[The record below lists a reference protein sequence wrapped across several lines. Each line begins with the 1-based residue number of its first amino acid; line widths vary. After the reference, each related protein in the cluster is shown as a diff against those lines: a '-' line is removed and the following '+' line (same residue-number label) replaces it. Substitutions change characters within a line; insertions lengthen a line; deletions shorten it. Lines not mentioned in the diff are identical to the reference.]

1 MASYVFYNTNTGQIV
16 HLHQEA
22 AVFGE
27 SLSTPKEELL
37 SGSLMQLIKEQSQL
51 EDVGVIEVSGDAP
64 VFRRSLTMDDAT
76 ESYVDVEQQVLLE
89 REKGQQ

>member
-1 MASYVFYNTNTGQIV
+1 MASYVFYNSNTGEIV
-16 HLHQEA
+16 HRHQEA
-22 AVFGE
+22 AVIGE

-37 SGSLMQLIKEQSQL
+37 SGPLMQLIKEQSQL

-64 VFRRSLTMDDAT
+64 LFRRSLTMDDAT
-76 ESYVDVEQQVLLE
+76 EFYVDVEQQVLLE